1 MGSHIWQAGC
11 PNINKLNSQ
20 YAKPVRNVRITLR
33 QLEVFDAIVR
43 TGSVVR
49 AAAEVGLSQS
59 AASLSLRELERGLGA
74 PLFQRDGKK
83 LRINEHGARLR
94 ERANS
99 LLRQIGEIESLV
111 DSDTMQGTLRV
122 GASATISDYILPPLC
137 ARFLSAHPGVHI
149 ELSIDTPTGVMDA
162 LEHMSIDLGF
172 IESAC
177 HRHTLAVEPWIQ
189 DSLCIFC
196 APGHPLAARQAI
208 AVREL
213 ANETWYMH
221 PVNHP
226 ARTYSV
232 TAIGEYLTS
241 LKIGFVTESVEAIK
255 RAVASGSAIGC
266 LSRLVLQPELDSGVL
281 KELRVPELRL
291 VRGFSIIARRDSY
304 RSELQGWFMRFVVE
318 STAQRAAR
326 PRALKKSS
334 PRRRGPRLEN

>member
-1 MGSHIWQAGC
+1 
-11 PNINKLNSQ
+11 
-20 YAKPVRNVRITLR
+20 VRITLR
-33 QLEVFDAIVR
+33 QLEVFDAVVR

-49 AAAEVGLSQS
+49 AAAEIGLSQS

-99 LLRQIGEIESLV
+99 LLRQIGEIEALV
-111 DSDTMQGTLRV
+111 DSGAMQGTLRV

-137 ARFLSAHPGVHI
+137 ARFLSAHPGVQI

-177 HRHTLAVEPWIQ
+177 HRHALSVEPWIK

-196 APGHPLAARQAI
+196 APGHRLASRQTI

-213 ANETWYMH
+213 ADETWYMH

-226 ARTYSV
+226 ARTYSI
-232 TAIGEYLTS
+232 TAIGEHLTS
-241 LKIGFVTESVEAIK
+241 LRIGFVTESVEAIK

-266 LSRLVLQPELDSGVL
+266 LSRLVLQPELESGAL
-281 KELRVPELRL
+281 MELRVPQLRL
-291 VRGFSIIARRDSY
+291 VRGFSVLTRRESY
-304 RSELQGWFMRFVVE
+304 RSELHDAFVRFV
-318 STAQRAAR
+318 TANTAMRA
-326 PRALKKSS
+326 PRK
-334 PRRRGPRLEN
+334 RRER